1 MRKLT
6 SLIGNSQRLDGG
18 AMFGNA
24 PKAMWSKWINCDENN
39 RIPLACRA
47 LLIEEDDRNILL
59 ETGVGSFFDPKMR
72 ERFGVAEANHVLL
85 DSLATAGLKHEDI
98 DIVILSHLHFDHA
111 GGLLTPWEEG
121 KESELLFPN
130 AKYLVGK
137 EAWNRATNPHPRD
150 RASYIPRLITLLEE
164 SGRLEIIDQAHSD
177 TLGPDY
183 TFHLSNGHSPGMLLT
198 EVAMPEGP
206 VVFMADLIPGTPWVH
221 LPITMGYDRFPEGL
235 IEEKTNLLGD
245 LVKRNGRLFYTHDHS
260 ASLSSLAQDERG
272 RFKATD
278 IHAEIVGLAA

>member
-6 SLIGNSQRLDGG
+6 SLTGNSQMLDGG

-24 PKAMWSKWINCDENN
+24 PKAMWSKWIECDENN

-47 LLIEEDDRNILL
+47 LLIEEDNRNVLL
-59 ETGVGSFFDPKMR
+59 ETGVGNFFDPKMR

-85 DSLATAGLKHEDI
+85 DSLANAGLTHEDI
-98 DIVILSHLHFDHA
+98 DVVILSHLHFDHA

-130 AKYLVGK
+130 AKYVVGK
-137 EAWNRATNPHPRD
+137 EAWHRATNPHPRD
-150 RASYIPRLITLLEE
+150 RASYIPRMIKLLEE
-164 SGRLEIIDQAHSD
+164 SGRLEIVDKSQSD

-183 TFHLSNGHSPGMLLT
+183 TFHISNGHSPGMLLT
-198 EVAMPEGP
+198 EVAMPDGP

-221 LPITMGYDRFPEGL
+221 LPITMGYDRFPESL
-235 IEEKTNLLGD
+235 IEEKTELLGD
-245 LVKRNGRLFYTHDHS
+245 LVKRKGRLFYTHDHN
-260 ASLSSLAQDERG
+260 ASLSGLTQDERG

-278 IHAEIVGLAA
+278 IQAEVKGLAA

>member
-6 SLIGNSQRLDGG
+6 SLTGNSQWLDGG

-24 PKAMWSKWINCDENN
+24 PKAMWSKWIECDEHN

-47 LLIEEDDRNILL
+47 LLIEEDNRNVLL
-59 ETGVGSFFDPKMR
+59 ETGVGNFFDPKMR

-85 DSLATAGLKHEDI
+85 DSLAEAGLTHEDI
-98 DIVILSHLHFDHA
+98 DVVILSHLHFDHA

-130 AKYLVGK
+130 ATYVVGK

-150 RASYIPRLITLLEE
+150 RASYIPRMIDLLQE
-164 SGRLEIIDQAHSD
+164 SGRLEIVDQAHSD

-183 TFHLSNGHSPGMLLT
+183 SFHISNGHSPGMLLT

-221 LPITMGYDRFPEGL
+221 LPITMGYDRFPESL
-235 IEEKTNLLGD
+235 IEEKTELLGN
-245 LVKRNGRLFYTHDHS
+245 LVKRNGRLFYTHDHN
-260 ASLSSLAQDERG
+260 ASLSGLVQDERG

-278 IHAEIVGLAA
+278 IQAEVRGLAA

>member
-6 SLIGNSQRLDGG
+6 SLIGNSQWLDGG

-24 PKAMWSKWINCDENN
+24 PKAMWSKWIEVDDDN

-59 ETGVGSFFDPKMR
+59 ETGIGTFFEPKLR
-72 ERFGVAEANHVLL
+72 SRFGIAEDNHVLL
-85 DSLATAGLKHEDI
+85 DSLAKAGKTHQDI
-98 DIVILSHLHFDHA
+98 DIIILSHLHFDHA
-111 GGLLTPWEEG
+111 GGLLSPWEEG

-130 AKYLVGK
+130 AQYIVGK

-150 RASYIPRLITLLEE
+150 RASYIPKLIELLEQ
-164 SGRLEIIDQAHSD
+164 SGRLHIVDSEQ
-177 TLGPDY
+177 TELLGNDY
-183 TFHLSNGHSPGMLLT
+183 RFHLSNGHSPGMLLT

-235 IEEKTNLLGD
+235 IEEKTNLLND
-245 LVKRNGRLFYTHDHS
+245 LVERNGRLFYTHDHS
-260 ASLSSLAQDERG
+260 ASISGLTKDERG
-272 RFKATD
+272 RFKAEN
-278 IHAEIVGLAA
+278 IHSEIVALQH